1 MLEDQRPLAS
11 TSILSYTACVH
22 VHWCSHLYKTCSSG
36 SDKQGITSIKQDKNY
51 LPARGKG
58 VTMEQQLDARLPLLQ
73 DADVEDKIVL
83 LRVDHNVVKKG
94 VIQDPYRID
103 QTIGTIFN
111 IVERGGRPIIMTHI
125 GRPKDKKTGTISVNQ
140 ATSVEPIAEYLER
153 KLHTKIF
160 CPTFRTEA
168 DVGIKSIDT
177 SINLAIRELK
187 EKKIGAIYLP
197 NTRWFTG
204 EESEK
209 EDREAFALQLA
220 GLADVFVNDAF
231 GSWQPHVS
239 TYDITKYLPSFAG
252 YLLQKEMQN
261 LTQVLQP
268 ERPFISVV
276 AGAKYNT
283 KIGPLNEIYK
293 KVDKLI
299 LGGIIY
305 NTYLCAKYGVSINGI
320 EPEDV
325 EAAKNLV
332 EMDRKYHKILELP
345 YMYESET
352 MEGKIEGQ
360 YRIRSLDEFKKG
372 IKFKYI
378 LDIASKSF
386 EDPEISKMLNSAK
399 TIFVNAVM
407 GYTPYFTEGSA
418 ALDSKIDH
426 NAEAS
431 KLYGGGD
438 TLQEFKNLCPGLYL
452 STLDNSKYYFFTG
465 GGTVLK
471 AIEEGTPYGLDPV
484 KALIDNGGKA
494 P

>member
-1 MLEDQRPLAS
+1 MMD
-11 TSILSYTACVH
+11 
-22 VHWCSHLYKTCSSG
+22 
-36 SDKQGITSIKQDKNY
+36 NN
-51 LPARGKG
+51 
-58 VTMEQQLDARLPLLQ
+58 LDTKLPLLQ
-73 DADVEDKIVL
+73 DADVDNKIVL

-94 VIQDPYRID
+94 VIQDPFRVD

-111 IVERGGRPIIMTHI
+111 IVERGGRPIIMTHV
-125 GRPKDKKTGTISVNQ
+125 GRPKDKTGKITIDQS
-140 ATSVEPIAEYLER
+140 SSIEPIAEYLER
-153 KLHTKIF
+153 KLHTRIF
-160 CPTFRTEA
+160 CPTFRHEGNT
-168 DVGIKSIDT
+168 GIKSIDT
-177 SINLAIRELK
+177 SINLAIKDLK

-197 NTRWFTG
+197 NTRWFSG
-204 EESEK
+204 EESESD
-209 EDREAFALQLA
+209 DREAFAMQLA

-239 TYDITKYLPSFAG
+239 TFDITKYLPSFAG
-252 YLLQKEMQN
+252 YLLQKEIQN
-261 LTQVLQP
+261 LTRVLQP

-305 NTYLCAKYGVSINGI
+305 NTYLCAKYGVSISGI
-320 EPEDV
+320 DSEDV
-325 EAAKNLV
+325 EAAQNLV
-332 EMDRKYHKILELP
+332 KMDKILHKIIELP
-345 YMYESET
+345 YFYESDT
-352 MEGKIEGQ
+352 MEGRIEGK
-360 YRIRSLDEFKKG
+360 YRIRSLDELKKG
-372 IKFKYI
+372 VMFKYI
-378 LDIASKSF
+378 LDIAGKSF
-386 EDPEISKMLNSAK
+386 EDPEISTTLNSAK

-407 GYTPYFTEGSA
+407 GYTPHFTEGSA

-426 NAEAS
+426 NAEAT

-484 KALIDNGGKA
+484 KALIDNGGKV